1 MRIKALALTSAAALL
16 ALLGPATLA
25 QQGPSAPA
33 PAPASAAPATQL
45 AKPALWKVSDKDT
58 TIYLFGTIH
67 LLPEGIDWYHG
78 KLATAFEGSQELVT
92 ELPDI
97 PQGEAIALSLEMGT
111 LPKGE
116 SLRAGMNA
124 DELVKYEG
132 AMKSLGMPPGAF
144 DRFKPWFA
152 AVALAT
158 LPLQRAGYSME
169 NGIETQLDKRNKALG
184 RPRSGLETLE
194 FQLGIFDGFP
204 AETQKKYLFQ
214 VIEGLPTIPQDIG
227 KMVDAWARGDAAG
240 LAALMNA
247 ESGDDPALYDAL
259 LTNRN
264 RNWAVWIDNR
274 LDQPGVVFIA
284 VGAGHLGGRDSVQDI
299 LRKSGIKAV
308 RVQ

>member
-1 MRIKALALTSAAALL
+1 MRIKALALGSAAALL

-25 QQGPSAPA
+25 QDSAPPPQ
-33 PAPASAAPATQL
+33 PAAAAPAAQL

-78 KLATAFEGSQELVT
+78 KLATAFEGSKELVT

-97 PQGEAIALSLEMGT
+97 PPGEAAAVSLKMGT
-111 LPKGE
+111 LPQGQ
-116 SLRAGMNA
+116 SLRAGMNP
-124 DELVKYEG
+124 DELAKYEG
-132 AMKSLGMPPGAF
+132 AMKSLGLPPGAF

-152 AVALAT
+152 AVAMAI
-158 LPLQRAGYSME
+158 LPLQKAGYSME

-194 FQLGIFDGFP
+194 FQLSMFDGLP
-204 AETQKKYLFQ
+204 EAAQRKYLFD
-214 VIEGLPTIPQDIG
+214 VIDAIPTIPQDIG
-227 KMVDAWARGDAAG
+227 KMVDAWAKGDAAA
-240 LAALMNA
+240 LAELMNA
-247 ESGDDPALYDAL
+247 EADDPALYDAL
-259 LTNRN
+259 LTKRN

-284 VGAGHLGGRDSVQDI
+284 VGAGHLGGRDSVQD
-299 LRKSGIKAV
+299 LLGKAGIKAV